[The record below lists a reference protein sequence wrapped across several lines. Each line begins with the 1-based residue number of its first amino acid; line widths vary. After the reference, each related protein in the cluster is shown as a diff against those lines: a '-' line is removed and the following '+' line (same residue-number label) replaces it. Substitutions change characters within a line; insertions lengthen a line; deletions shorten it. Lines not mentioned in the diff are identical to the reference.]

1 MANFRGYNSLTSGSN
16 RMINAPLAWRIPFF
30 SVFGATENN
39 SQTENIFGLTK
50 KASLVLKNGFR
61 F

>member
-39 SQTENIFGLTK
+39 SQTKNIFNLTK
-50 KASLVLKNGFR
+50 KASLNF
-61 F
+61 